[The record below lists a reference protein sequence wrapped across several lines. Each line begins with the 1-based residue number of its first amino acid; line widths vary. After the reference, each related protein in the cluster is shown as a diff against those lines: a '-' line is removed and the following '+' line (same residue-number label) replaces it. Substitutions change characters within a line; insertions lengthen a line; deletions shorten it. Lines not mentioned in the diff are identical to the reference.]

1 MKNVCE
7 MEALALF
14 CNFCRYAGHWIEKKA
29 LVTMVLLSLTDI
41 YNFLPSISP
50 YQVNFYKTPHAG
62 QNSARSNCLFNTQ
75 NVIRLTNPGSISI

>member
-29 LVTMVLLSLTDI
+29 LVTMVFIISYRYLQFFAK
-41 YNFLPSISP
+41 YFSI
-50 YQVNFYKTPHAG
+50 
-62 QNSARSNCLFNTQ
+62 
-75 NVIRLTNPGSISI
+75 PG